1 MSLVGEYRH
10 TIDAKGRLIVPSR
23 LRPDLEGEVVLTRYT
38 NDCIAVWPQ
47 EGWEQFQQWLAERRR
62 GADPQT
68 QTWVRMVLASAFVE
82 EIDKQGRVTLPPTLR
97 DFGGISRDVVVTGQL
112 SHVEIWDAGR
122 WEQQSEQ
129 IDFSEM
135 TAGMSF

>member
-38 NDCIAVWPQ
+38 NDCIAAWPQ
-47 EGWEQFQQWLAERRR
+47 EGWAQFQQWLAERRR
-62 GADPQT
+62 GADQQT

-82 EIDKQGRVTLPPTLR
+82 EIDKQGRITLPPTLR
-97 DFGGISRDVVVTGQL
+97 DFSGIARDVVVTGQL

-122 WEQQSEQ
+122 WSQQSEQ